1 MELHKIKVLLRQQ
14 GGKMVYLNTDNAIA
28 LFKNEN
34 NIDKLKMEMKKH
46 YWDDEKKVRKY
57 KEESVLVGKA
67 DCTEKINTVIDQ
79 YEVHVQYRNK
89 IQDPGHNNF
98 EPLAKQLIDL
108 NESFQ
113 LDAMAGCGKTYLLK
127 TIMKQLDEAKK
138 SYICL
143 APTHKAGRVM
153 SPEAITLH
161 KFCNILTTKKCVQDY
176 IIIDEKSMMLEVF
189 YNTLYKLKKNNPN
202 TKFIISGDWKQ
213 LPPVGDRCD
222 YDYANSHA
230 FNELVDFNLVQLSKC
245 RRSDKELFDMYSNPS
260 KINLDKVNTKKCI
273 RNLCYL
279 NSTRKR
285 INTIYMEKMAPEDA
299 IIIAKNK
306 TNPQSQDMMAYKGLP
321 IIACRTRKGDGFV
334 NSDEGKIMKVN
345 DKNIIVK
352 IEGVEKEI
360 ELDYDEFGKSF
371 YPAYCITVHKSQGIT
386 IEEDYTIYDWDRMDD
401 RLKYVGLSRA
411 VSHKNINIIN

>member
-1 MELHKIKVLLRQQ
+1 
-14 GGKMVYLNTDNAIA
+14 
-28 LFKNEN
+28 
-34 NIDKLKMEMKKH
+34 
-46 YWDDEKKVRKY
+46 
-57 KEESVLVGKA
+57 
-67 DCTEKINTVIDQ
+67 
-79 YEVHVQYRNK
+79 
-89 IQDPGHNNF
+89 
-98 EPLAKQLIDL
+98 
-108 NESFQ
+108 
-113 LDAMAGCGKTYLLK
+113 
-127 TIMKQLDEAKK
+127 
-138 SYICL
+138 
-143 APTHKAGRVM
+143 
-153 SPEAITLH
+153 
-161 KFCNILTTKKCVQDY
+161 
-176 IIIDEKSMMLEVF
+176 
-189 YNTLYKLKKNNPN
+189 
-202 TKFIISGDWKQ
+202 
-213 LPPVGDRCD
+213 
-222 YDYANSHA
+222 
-230 FNELVDFNLVQLSKC
+230 
-245 RRSDKELFDMYSNPS
+245 MYSNPS

-345 DKNIIVK
+345 DKNVIVK
-352 IEGVEKEI
+352 IEGVDNEI